1 MGNKMENVNQPLK
14 RCLNKI
20 DKAEKFEKLP
30 NYKRFKSNMRELFN
44 DKSMFK
50 SNYKG
55 WAK

>member
-1 MGNKMENVNQPLK
+1 MEQVNKPLK

-20 DKAEKFEKLP
+20 DKAQKLENLP

-44 DKSMFK
+44 DQSMFK
-50 SNYKG
+50 NNCKG